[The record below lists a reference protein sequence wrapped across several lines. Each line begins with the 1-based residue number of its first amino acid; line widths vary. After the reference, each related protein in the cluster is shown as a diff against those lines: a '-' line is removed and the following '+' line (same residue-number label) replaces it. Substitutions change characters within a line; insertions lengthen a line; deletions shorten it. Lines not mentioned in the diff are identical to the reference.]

1 MQSRAGGR
9 ARALQVE
16 GGEPEEGVGDR
27 RAKKEYRASEGDFKK
42 KKRKRERERE
52 RERERRENG
61 GRGATWKRRKERE
74 AGPCHL
80 AVAGRKRKTSGVANE
95 IQENRLS

>member
-1 MQSRAGGR
+1 MRGISK
-9 ARALQVE
+9 
-16 GGEPEEGVGDR
+16 R
-27 RAKKEYRASEGDFKK
+27 RKG
-42 KKRKRERERE
+42 RERERE
-52 RERERRENG
+52 REREERERREKG
-61 GRGATWKRRKERE
+61 GGGATRKRRKERE

>member
-1 MQSRAGGR
+1 MRGISK
-9 ARALQVE
+9 
-16 GGEPEEGVGDR
+16 R
-27 RAKKEYRASEGDFKK
+27 RKG
-42 KKRKRERERE
+42 RERERE
-52 RERERRENG
+52 REERREG
-61 GRGATWKRRKERE
+61 GATRKRRNRKERE